1 MRYVCYN
8 KYNFFPNVNRRFT
21 NEIYEGTKT

>member
-8 KYNFFPNVNRRFT
+8 KYNHFPNVNRRFP